1 MQKNNMEEQ
10 ILLVAKE
17 LFMQFGYEGVSTT
30 QVAKAVGCN
39 QALVHYYYRTKQNL
53 FKIICQQEIQK
64 MLKILADIP
73 QEDISFENFIE
84 KIIEAQIGFLKNNPD
99 APFFIIGELR
109 HNSEV
114 LKMMKELFS
123 EFGKEIVGKIRM
135 FVQMKQ
141 SKGELNDVSVE
152 DLLIDIVSLD
162 VMSFVGQVLFT
173 QILEMDS
180 QTQEAFLERRKTH
193 IKKLILSSIK
203 S

>member
-193 IKKLILSSIK
+193 IKKLILSNIK

>member
-1 MQKNNMEEQ
+1 MEEQ

-30 QVAKAVGCN
+30 QFAKAVGCN

-73 QEDISFENFIE
+73 QEDISFEDFIE

-114 LKMMKELFS
+114 LKMMRELFS
-123 EFGKEIVGKIRM
+123 EFGKEIVGKIRL

-141 SKGELNDVSVE
+141 SKGELNDVSIE

-180 QTQEAFLERRKTH
+180 QTQEVFLERRKTH
-193 IKKLILSSIK
+193 IKKLILSNIK

>member
-17 LFMQFGYEGVSTT
+17 LFMQYGYEGVSTT

-64 MLKILADIP
+64 MLKILVDIP
-73 QEDISFENFIE
+73 QEDISFEDFIE

-114 LKMMKELFS
+114 LKMMRELFS
-123 EFGKEIVGKIRM
+123 EFGKEIVGKIRL

-141 SKGELNDVSVE
+141 SKGEINDVSVE

-180 QTQEAFLERRKTH
+180 QTQEAFLERRKIH

-203 S
+203 L

>member
-17 LFMQFGYEGVSTT
+17 LFMQNGYEGVSTT

-64 MLKILADIP
+64 MLKVLADIP

-84 KIIEAQIGFLKNNPD
+84 KIIEVQIGLLKNNPD
-99 APFFIIGELR
+99 APFFLIGELR

-141 SKGELNDVSVE
+141 SKGELNDVSAE

-162 VMSFVGQVLFT
+162 VMSFVGQILFT

-180 QTQEAFLERRKTH
+180 QTQEDFLERRKTH

>member
-17 LFMQFGYEGVSTT
+17 LFMQYGYEGVSTT

-84 KIIEAQIGFLKNNPD
+84 RIIEAQIGFLKNNPD

-114 LKMMKELFS
+114 LKMMRELFS
-123 EFGKEIVGKIRM
+123 EFGKEIVGKIRL

-152 DLLIDIVSLD
+152 DLLIDIMSLD

-180 QTQEAFLERRKTH
+180 QTQEVFLERRKTH

>member
-73 QEDISFENFIE
+73 QEDISFEDFIE

-114 LKMMKELFS
+114 LKMMRELFS

-141 SKGELNDVSVE
+141 SKGELKDISIE

-180 QTQEAFLERRKTH
+180 QTQEAFLERRKIH
-193 IKKLILSSIK
+193 IKKLILSNIK

>member
-17 LFMQFGYEGVSTT
+17 LFMQYGYEGVSTT

-114 LKMMKELFS
+114 LKMMRELFS

-141 SKGELNDVSVE
+141 SKGELKDISIE
-152 DLLIDIVSLD
+152 DLLIDIMSLD

-193 IKKLILSSIK
+193 IKKLILSNIK

>member
-17 LFMQFGYEGVSTT
+17 LFMQNGYEGVSTT

-73 QEDISFENFIE
+73 QEDISFEDFIE

-114 LKMMKELFS
+114 LKMMRELFS
-123 EFGKEIVGKIRM
+123 EFGKEIVGKIRL

-180 QTQEAFLERRKTH
+180 QTQEAFLERRKIH
-193 IKKLILSSIK
+193 IKKLILSNIK

>member
-17 LFMQFGYEGVSTT
+17 LFMQNGYEGVSTT
-30 QVAKAVGCN
+30 QVAKAAGCN

-73 QEDISFENFIE
+73 QEDISFEDFIE

-114 LKMMKELFS
+114 LKMMRELFS
-123 EFGKEIVGKIRM
+123 EFGKEIVGKIRL

-193 IKKLILSSIK
+193 IKKLILSNIK

>member
-73 QEDISFENFIE
+73 QEDISFEDFIE

-114 LKMMKELFS
+114 LKMMRELFS
-123 EFGKEIVGKIRM
+123 EFGKEIIGKIRL

-180 QTQEAFLERRKTH
+180 QTQEAFLERRKIH
-193 IKKLILSSIK
+193 IKKLILSNIK

>member
-17 LFMQFGYEGVSTT
+17 LFMQNGYEGVSTT

-73 QEDISFENFIE
+73 QEDISFEDFIE

-114 LKMMKELFS
+114 LKMMRELFS

-152 DLLIDIVSLD
+152 DLLIDIASLD

-203 S
+203 L

>member
-10 ILLVAKE
+10 ILLGAKE
-17 LFMQFGYEGVSTT
+17 LFMQNGYEGVSTT

-73 QEDISFENFIE
+73 QEDISFEDFIE

-114 LKMMKELFS
+114 LKMMRELFS

-141 SKGELNDVSVE
+141 SKGELNDVSIE